1 MDMSLSPYEAPV
13 GIPLEETP
21 EGSLNGTQE
30 MAGQA
35 DGGIRRFPVV
45 RARLRP
51 PAAPE
56 RPNGRID
63 ANETTETFRR
73 NAAQTFVHMLSSR
86 DPQTPSVEQ
95 NLDSELSWEGRGSAG
110 PDTTTLTQP
119 RSPRE
124 QSN

>member
-1 MDMSLSPYEAPV
+1 MTPRKWPAKPMAEYGAFQLSAR
-13 GIPLEETP
+13 GFGPL
-21 EGSLNGTQE
+21 
-30 MAGQA
+30 
-35 DGGIRRFPVV
+35 
-45 RARLRP
+45 ARLNDRTHL
-51 PAAPE
+51 
-56 RPNGRID
+56 ID

-73 NAAQTFVHMLSSR
+73 NAAQTFVHVLSSR

-110 PDTTTLTQP
+110 PDTTNITQP